1 MNNIAMSSIELF
13 RNESFGEIR
22 TLLIEDE
29 VWFVG
34 KDVAEALGY
43 ERPDNAI
50 RNHIDEEDKLMHQIS
65 ASGQSRKM
73 VIINESGLYSLIL
86 SSKLPQAKEFK
97 RWVTNDILP
106 SIRKNG
112 GYISNQENLTQEE
125 ILAKALIVA
134 QNVINE
140 KDKLN
145 KQLQAQNSE
154 LTVDNQI
161 MKPKAEYFDELVD
174 RNLLTNFRETAK
186 QLGIKEKLFI
196 KFLLDKKY
204 LYRDKRGKLMPYA
217 DKNNGLFEMK
227 ESVNEKTKWA
237 GTQTLIT
244 PKGRE
249 TFRLL
254 FI

>member
-1 MNNIAMSSIELF
+1 MSNIELF

-43 ERPDNAI
+43 VEPRSAI
-50 RNHIDEEDKLMHQIS
+50 SKKVDEEDRGVAKMETP
-65 ASGQSRKM
+65 SGKQDM
-73 VIINESGLYSLIL
+73 TIINESGLYSLIL
-86 SSKLPQAKEFK
+86 SSKLPQAKDFK
-97 RWVTNDILP
+97 RWVTNEILP
-106 SIRKNG
+106 SIRKHG
-112 GYISNQENLTQEE
+112 GYLHNQENLSQEE

-161 MKPKAEYFDELVD
+161 MKPKADYFDELVD
-174 RNLLTNFRETAK
+174 RNLLTNIRETAK
-186 QLGIKEKLFI
+186 QLGIKEKEFI
-196 KFLLDKKY
+196 NFLLSKKY
-204 LYRDKRGKLMPYA
+204 LYRDKKGKLTPYA
-217 DKNNGLFEMK
+217 DKNKGLFELK
-227 ESVNEKTKWA
+227 ECFNEKTKWA